1 MNKTI
6 REIAEDLN
14 ISKQR
19 VYRYIE
25 RNNIK
30 EIKTDKN
37 AKYYD
42 DAAQKIIIDHFGG
55 ASDNGSNSDAA
66 EEASQLKDDI
76 IKRQDDE
83 INRLAKQVESLQRI
97 IDTQAKQ
104 FDQQQ
109 QLELESIRTFQDNKL
124 ISSDTSKDAK
134 NDATSVSRDAAA
146 KDTKAEKGGLF
157 KRFWHS
163 DK

>member
-6 REIAEDLN
+6 REIADDLN

-30 EIKTDKN
+30 EVTTDKN

-42 DAAQKIIIDHFGG
+42 DAAQKIIIDHFGDS
-55 ASDNGSNSDAA
+55 SDNGSSSDTAQ
-66 EEASQLKDDI
+66 EANQLKEDI
-76 IKRQDDE
+76 IKRQDNE
-83 INRLAKQVESLQRI
+83 IHRLAKQVESLQSI
-97 IDTQAKQ
+97 IDMQAKQ

-109 QLELESIRTFQDNKL
+109 QLELESIRTFKDNKL

-134 NDATSVSRDAAA
+134 NDATSVSSDAAA
-146 KDTKAEKGGLF
+146 KDNKASKGGIF
-157 KRFWHS
+157 RRFWHS
-163 DK
+163 GK